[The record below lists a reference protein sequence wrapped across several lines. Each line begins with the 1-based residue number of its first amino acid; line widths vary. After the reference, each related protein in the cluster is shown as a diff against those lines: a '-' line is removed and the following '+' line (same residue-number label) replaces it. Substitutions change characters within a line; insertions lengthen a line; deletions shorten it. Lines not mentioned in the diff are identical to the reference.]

1 MADNYEYM
9 ARGWTRHEAFADI
22 LRRYPPRR
30 EYRRGDIVVLEV
42 RFGVNENTY
51 CYRSLDN
58 IYKAGDLV
66 EVSVRGMSKFVEVVS
81 VGYYSEAEYPFNNVH
96 LNTIIGPAKGDLAE
110 KYRQVIEEE
119 KRKEVSQEQ
128 LRAEA
133 KQMLE
138 EARMMKLEA
147 REEKDAAD
155 RERQQAAQEREKAA
169 AIREEAKEDRAEAA
183 SDREE
188 AARQLEEA
196 ARILE
201 ETKKAREATKK
212 LTEETVIAGEEARK
226 ENERLEA
233 AVKEARKVW
242 KRQRPETDNPTI
254 LRLRKVQDALDE
266 DEEIY
271 RGISALEEKIEKVI
285 ARAEEIQKES
295 ENAEE
300 YLPILEGDIRRLH
313 EFYLPTTADVMEQ
326 FRNIF
331 SSGLPPASVGRLRE
345 DVLETIEKSNEVYNN
360 ILEDLYL
367 SDMLELQSELDAL
380 QTMFA
385 INGLLDSDFD
395 IKK

>member
-42 RFGVNENTY
+42 RFGVKDNTY
-51 CYRSLDN
+51 CYRSPDN

-66 EVSVRGMSKFVEVVS
+66 EVSVRGESRFVEVVA
-81 VGYYSEAEYPFNNVH
+81 VGYYSQAEYPFTNVH

-110 KYRQVIEEE
+110 KYRQAIEEE
-119 KRKEVSQEQ
+119 KRKEFTQEE

-155 RERQQAAQEREKAA
+155 RERQQAAREREKAA

-183 SDREE
+183 TDREE

-212 LTEETVIAGEEARK
+212 LTEEMVIAGEEARK

-242 KRQRPETDNPTI
+242 KRRRPETSDPTI

-285 ARAEEIQKES
+285 ARAEEIKT
-295 ENAEE
+295 
-300 YLPILEGDIRRLH
+300 EGDIRRLH

-331 SSGLPPASVGRLRE
+331 SSGLPPASVGKLRD

-385 INGLLDSDFD
+385 INGLLDSDFE
-395 IKK
+395 IEK